1 MVEGGAG
8 EEEEEGGEGERKM
21 TTVAMEKE
29 RGVSLSFPLADENEG
44 TYRQTNFI

>member
-1 MVEGGAG
+1 VVEGGAG
-8 EEEEEGGEGERKM
+8 EEEEGGEGERKM
-21 TTVAMEKE
+21 AAVAMEKE